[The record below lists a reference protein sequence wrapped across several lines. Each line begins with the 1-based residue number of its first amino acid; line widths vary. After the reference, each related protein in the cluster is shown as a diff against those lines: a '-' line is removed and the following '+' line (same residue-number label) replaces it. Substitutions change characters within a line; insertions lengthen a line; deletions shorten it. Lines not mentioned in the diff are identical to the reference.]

1 MPILQYFSYAI
12 WHFVITS
19 ALLSLFRLLPPIE
32 INTALK
38 NHIFTSYPFG
48 AYLNAAV
55 NPVLLYLRILK
66 KNLSGRANAQKLK
79 PKFVEMEIK
88 AEKRTA
94 TLVEKTV
101 ENEAVVQ
108 KLEVNRTEFLTEVS
122 FVTSLISRMNSAHRQ
137 FKRSFSNTWSQTIK
151 DLQLGKTKVEEKD
164 FVALEEIRQPAVVVD
179 KQEGSLLTTLS
190 IQPMSVQT
198 RPIVIETRP
207 QNQSNVTSF
216 NTETSIISPVKL
228 NPPAPLQSFVILNV
242 NNATSSFVPLPET
255 ATVRN
260 FVQPGDPSASETI
273 DRQHGGISFQTFKYK
288 VTQTRDEEKEIT
300 PIHRNSQ
307 SSEIKIMTVLRPE
320 NAKKLVNVEIP
331 DAGNNGYKFTAD
343 SETQNLKK

>member
-1 MPILQYFSYAI
+1 
-12 WHFVITS
+12 
-19 ALLSLFRLLPPIE
+19 
-32 INTALK
+32 
-38 NHIFTSYPFG
+38 
-48 AYLNAAV
+48 
-55 NPVLLYLRILK
+55 
-66 KNLSGRANAQKLK
+66 
-79 PKFVEMEIK
+79 MEIK

-108 KLEVNRTEFLTEVS
+108 KLVVNRTEFLTEVS

-273 DRQHGGISFQTFKYK
+273 DRQHGGISFQTFK
-288 VTQTRDEEKEIT
+288 VTQTRDEEKKIT
-300 PIHRNSQ
+300 PINRNSQ

-343 SETQNLKK
+343 SETQNLMK